1 METRPAF
8 VGIDLGGSKIAGAL
22 FDAEGNLHR
31 REYMLLE
38 QRRGPEVGALIL
50 ALIGRFMDIAV
61 RRQFHLEGIGIGI
74 PGIYFSKTGR
84 VWAPNIEGWDDYPL
98 RDEVAGFLGDTST
111 RLCIDSDRS
120 CSILGEAWKGAA
132 AGCRDAIFLAVGTGI
147 GAGILANGHVI
158 RGSGDIAGAVGWMV
172 LGDTGLRGVPPAN
185 FEGYASGKG
194 LTHLS
199 ALLSANRD
207 EIPSLPESQG
217 AAAAS
222 ASAIFEAYHA
232 GDPVA
237 RKVIEAG
244 IVYWGR
250 AVANL
255 VSIFNPEKII
265 FGGGVFGPAL
275 ELLDRI
281 RAEAGKWAQPISLR
295 QVRLEASELGS
306 DAAIYGAAYLAQGK
320 ETGC

>member
-22 FDAEGNLHR
+22 FDADGNLHR

-38 QRRGPEVGALIL
+38 KRRGPEVGALIL
-50 ALIGRFMDIAV
+50 ALIGRFMDIAT
-61 RRQFHLEGIGIGI
+61 RRQFHLDGIGIGI

-84 VWAPNIEGWDDYPL
+84 VWAPNIQGWEDYPL
-98 RDEVAGFLGDTST
+98 RDEVAGFLGDAST
-111 RLCIDSDRS
+111 RLYIDSDRS
-120 CSILGEAWKGAA
+120 CSILGEVWKGAA

-158 RGSGDIAGAVGWMV
+158 RGSGDVAGAVGWMV
-172 LGDTGLRGVPPAN
+172 LGGAGLPGVPPAN
-185 FEGYASGKG
+185 FEGYASGQG
-194 LTHLS
+194 LAHL
-199 ALLSANRD
+199 AGLLSASGDGSAVAHN
-207 EIPSLPESQG
+207 QG
-217 AAAAS
+217 SVTASAAA
-222 ASAIFEAYHA
+222 IFDAYHA

-237 RKVIEAG
+237 AQVIDAG
-244 IVYWGR
+244 VVYWGR

-255 VSIFNPEKII
+255 VSIFNPEKIV

-281 RAEAGKWAQPISLR
+281 KGEAEKWAQPISIR
-295 QVRLEASELGS
+295 QVTLEASLLGS

-320 ETGC
+320 EEDC